1 MKFVEIY
8 QKMSEG
14 YRIRR
19 RSFNITEYLVLRN
32 GCMFIK
38 NSNEDA
44 ETETAHLSFRAILF
58 AEDWQ
63 VLVDGEWVDHVD
75 TVTTNSSTSCCG
87 NCHDD
92 VEQPETKKLD
102 NVDINLDLIPLGSE
116 GNIFNITVN
125 CKEINIRQ

>member
-8 QKMSEG
+8 PKMLDG
-14 YRIRR
+14 HRIRR
-19 RSFNITEYLVLRN
+19 RSFNLTEYLVLRN

-44 ETETAHLSFRAILF
+44 ENETVHLSFKAIL

-63 VLVDGEWVDHVD
+63 VLVDGEWVDHLD
-75 TVTTNSSTSCCG
+75 TPTTNSSTSCCG

-125 CKEINIRQ
+125 CKEINIRH